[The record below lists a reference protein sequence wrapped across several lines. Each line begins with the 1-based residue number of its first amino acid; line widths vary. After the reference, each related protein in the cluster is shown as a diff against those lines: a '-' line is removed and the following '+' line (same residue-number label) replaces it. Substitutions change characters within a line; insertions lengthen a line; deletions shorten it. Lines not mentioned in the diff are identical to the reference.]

1 MFDFSSGWS
10 LLAQSDTAETVKDAV
25 TKAAD
30 AVGGEAAGIEAN
42 MSEGAKE
49 AASGSSGWTI
59 LLVLFVVFV
68 LPLLVGSF
76 VARAMKLKQYGT
88 KIGTV
93 LMVLIAGLAPF
104 VWQISQGNQWTDAIK
119 LGIDLAGG
127 TNLVYQIDVEA
138 SEAGGKP
145 VTTDLVDRMVGAIR
159 KRLDP
164 ANQEQI
170 TVQRVGTSRIEII
183 IPGADAEVVEQKKRL
198 IHKLGNLEFAILANQ
213 RDHRDIIAQANELN
227 KNEIRQGGQ
236 VVAMWVPV
244 AMKGDGTPKDVEE
257 FGEVVTREVPVA
269 GGAEGETVK
278 EFLCIIDPPERKVT
292 GKFLTQSRQG
302 LGENGNLAV
311 NFTLNTEGGNR
322 FSALTSQNT
331 PLTDG
336 FQRRLA
342 ILLDGR
348 VHSAPNLNSTI
359 SYNGQITGDFD
370 QAELTE
376 LINVLN
382 AGALDAPIIP
392 DPINEVTVGPTLGQD
407 VQEKGKWAVVV
418 ATLAVVIFMLVYYR
432 FAGLVADL
440 CLLLNLILVLGVMSL
455 VSATF
460 TLPGLAGIVL
470 TIGMAVDANVLIF
483 ERMREE
489 RARGASFRMA
499 IQNGFGKATTTIV
512 DANLTTLITAV
523 VLFVIGTDQVRGF
536 AVSLFIGI
544 VASMFSALYFGRLVF
559 EVCERKGIV
568 KDFKASSVAG
578 KTAWNFLKGRKIA
591 AFVSIVLMIVGL
603 SSFFSRGEDNLDID
617 FTGGTMITFQFD
629 GEDPEVEKVRDVL
642 KELGSGVVVE
652 ELTVGEET
660 EETQARKMF
669 RLRTKEQNV
678 TNVRKAVSE
687 KLEEN
692 GLKLRFVSLEHGALQ
707 EVATIEDAKSD
718 EENRFAGGHSV
729 DLTFSG
735 EISTTTLSDSFVEE
749 LDKIQ
754 NEGRRKY
761 DQASA
766 LVDFEGTSGSGIE
779 AAEGTMR
786 RYDKMTLRV
795 TDDVEKA
802 DVETALAGLKSTM
815 ATNPIFEELNTFA
828 GSVASEMQV
837 SAIQALVVSLLAIIA
852 YIWFRFQR
860 ITFGLA
866 AVVALVH
873 DVTIVLGL
881 VAIGSSIGG
890 TDFGEKVLLLDDFKI
905 NLPMIAAFLTIVGYS
920 LNDTIVVFDRIREVR
935 GKNPALTD
943 DMVNMSLNQTLSRTI
958 LTSLTT
964 LIVVV
969 ILYIGGGEG
978 IHGFA
983 FCLVM
988 GVIVGTYSSIYVAS
1002 PVLLW
1007 LMNRPGS
1014 ETARATVAS
1023 QRVPTA

>member
-10 LLAQSDTAETVKDAV
+10 LLAQSDAAETVKDAV
-25 TKAAD
+25 TKVAD
-30 AVGGEAAGIEAN
+30 EAGDVGTTITETTN
-42 MSEGAKE
+42 QV
-49 AASGSSGWTI
+49 ASGQSGWTI
-59 LLVLFVVFV
+59 LIVLFVVFV

-76 VARAMKLKQYGT
+76 IARAMKLKQYGT

-104 VWQISQGNQWTDAIK
+104 AWQISQGNQWTDAIK

-127 TNLVYQIDVEA
+127 TNLVYQIDVER
-138 SEAGGKP
+138 SEADGKP

-213 RDHRDIIAQANELN
+213 RDHRDIIAQANEAN
-227 KNEIRQGGQ
+227 TNSVRQGGQ
-236 VVAMWVPV
+236 VVAQWVPV
-244 AMKGDGTPKDVEE
+244 ALKADGTPKDVEE

-269 GGAEGETVK
+269 GGAEGQTIK

-302 LGENGNLAV
+302 MGENGELAV

-336 FQRRLA
+336 FKRRLA

-348 VHSAPNLNSTI
+348 VHSAPGLNSTI
-359 SYNGQITGDFD
+359 SYNGQITGDFS

-382 AGALDAPIIP
+382 AGALDAPIVP

-499 IQNGFGKATTTIV
+499 IQNGFGKATSTIV

-568 KDFKASSVAG
+568 KDFNASSVTG
-578 KTAWNFLKGRKIA
+578 KTSWDFLKGRKIA
-591 AFVSIVLMIVGL
+591 AFVSIILMIIGL

-629 GEDPEVEKVRDVL
+629 GEDPDVDTVRNVL
-642 KELGSGVVVE
+642 NEELGSGIVVE
-652 ELTVGEET
+652 QLTVGEET
-660 EETQARKMF
+660 EEADARRMF

-678 TNVRKAVSE
+678 ANVRTAVSDALKKHE
-687 KLEEN
+687 
-692 GLKLRFVSLEHGALQ
+692 LKLRYVSLEYSALQ
-707 EVATIEDAKSD
+707 EVAAVEDAKSED
-718 EENRFAGGHSV
+718 ENRFAGGHAV

-735 EISTTTLSDSFVEE
+735 EIPTTTLSDSFVEQ

-795 TDDVEKA
+795 TGDVEKA
-802 DVETALAGLKSTM
+802 DVETALAGLKTTM

-860 ITFGLA
+860 ITFGFA

-881 VAIGSSIGG
+881 VAIGSTIGG
-890 TDFGEKVLLLDDFKI
+890 TEIGKALLLEDFKI

-969 ILYIGGGEG
+969 ILYVGGGEG

-1014 ETARATVAS
+1014 ETARATVAT
-1023 QRVPTA
+1023 QRVPST